1 MPLVQVAI
9 ISSDPMMRDGAIAAL
24 RHRPGI
30 RIAVDDDAES
40 QADVLIALA
49 QDVDGALLARIEAF
63 TARAEGTP
71 MRVILVTNRLPDY
84 YLLRAIEIGLAS
96 VLHRENT
103 TYDTIAQAAVSASQS
118 RSRMPEHLLY
128 TLLERVR
135 TTQEQMSTVHG
146 FTPAGL
152 HEREVEVLQLLSEGL
167 DTGQIA
173 GRLNYS
179 ERTIKN
185 VLRSMMTRLKLK
197 NRSHA
202 VAYAIRCGV
211 V

>member
-1 MPLVQVAI
+1 MVQVAVL
-9 ISSDPMMRDGAIAAL
+9 SGDPMMRDGAIAAL

-30 RIAVDDDAES
+30 RVADDDTEAE
-40 QADVLIALA
+40 VLIALA
-49 QDVDGALLARIEAF
+49 QDVDGMLLSRIEQF
-63 TARAEGTP
+63 TTRTEAVP
-71 MRVILVTNRLPDY
+71 MRVILVTNELPDY
-84 YLLRAIEIGLAS
+84 YLLRAIEIGLAG
-96 VLHRENT
+96 VIHRENT
-103 TYDTIAQAAVSASQS
+103 TYDAIAQAAIKVSQARSQ
-118 RSRMPEHLLY
+118 MPEHLLY

-135 TTQEQMSTVHG
+135 TMQEHMSTVYG
-146 FTPAGL
+146 FAPAGL
-152 HEREVEVLQLLSEGL
+152 HEREVEVLQLLSDGL

-185 VLRSMMTRLKLK
+185 VLRNMMTRLKLK

-202 VAYAIRCGV
+202 VAYAIRSGV

>member
-1 MPLVQVAI
+1 MPLVRVAVM
-9 ISSDPMMRDGAIAAL
+9 SSDPMMQDGAMAAL
-24 RHRPGI
+24 HHRPGI
-30 RIAVDDDAES
+30 HVIDDEAES

-49 QDVDGALLARIEAF
+49 NDVDGALLSRIEEF
-63 TARAEGTP
+63 NERANISP
-71 MRVILVTNRLPDY
+71 IRVIMVANRLPDY
-84 YLLRAIEIGLAS
+84 YLLRAIEIGLTS
-96 VLHRENT
+96 VIHREST
-103 TYDTIAQAAVSASQS
+103 TYDTIAQAAINAHQA

-135 TTQEQMSTVHG
+135 ATQQQLSTMHG

-173 GRLNYS
+173 DRLNYS
-179 ERTIKN
+179 ERTIKY
-185 VLRSMMTRLKLK
+185 VIHSMMTRLKLK

>member
-1 MPLVQVAI
+1 MPLVRVAVM
-9 ISSDPMMRDGAIAAL
+9 SSEPMMQDGAMAAL
-24 RHRPGI
+24 RNRPGI
-30 RIAVDDDAES
+30 HVIDDEADS

-49 QDVDGALLARIEAF
+49 NDVDGALLSRIEEF
-63 TARAEGTP
+63 NERADSAP
-71 MRVILVTNRLPDY
+71 IRVILVTNRLPDY
-84 YLLRAIEIGLAS
+84 YLLRAIEIGLTS
-96 VLHRENT
+96 VIHREST
-103 TYDTIAQAAVSASQS
+103 TYDTIAQAAINAHQA
-118 RSRMPEHLLY
+118 RSRMPEQLLY

-135 TTQEQMSTVHG
+135 ATQQQMSNVHG

-173 GRLNYS
+173 DRLNYS
-179 ERTIKN
+179 ERTIKY
-185 VLRSMMTRLKLK
+185 VIHSMMTRLKLK